1 MITFIW
7 KYKYLLYS
15 IIFSFF
21 VLSIF
26 VLRNPNIYY
35 ESERILQYA
44 DELDIDSKEFS
55 EKTNL
60 LLVGAEYSKPINFEE
75 FKDLEAIHF
84 ELLENE
90 QVVFVQNIHNDFKLF
105 KNDLF
110 GLFGNLSKIKNNQD
124 FENYVDK
131 LIKNNSL
138 YISKDLKKVFFALE
152 LDNNL
157 DEKLNTN
164 FIDFLE
170 QRFNSLS
177 AKEVYITGQTKA
189 EIYIKNKVISE
200 LIYITLFSAILCSLI
215 LWMFSKNFKFVSI
228 VLLSVIYSVFITLMI
243 SQTFFGGIELVM
255 IIMPAILFI
264 VCISDFMHL
273 VNNNNKFDNKLE
285 YFKSQIRNIGKP
297 VALTSITTAIGFL
310 SFCFSSVVPILR
322 LGIITTIGIII
333 SLIIILITYAIC
345 IDLKLNRYDEN
356 NIWNKNIDRFIL
368 YLTNLRNSKASIPI
382 LTLMLSLCFYG
393 LYNFEINNHVNDEFN
408 KSSKLYKE
416 MSFFDDNFSGYKQVT
431 FNIQGDNN
439 SDIKNIKSFEK
450 HLSENGFNI
459 DISISD
465 LENTNGFQEKL
476 KGEVLIIKTRMKDIG
491 SSQSLELINAIK
503 EKSKDLNINVKVS
516 GNGHL
521 FDKLSNKITKEIL
534 LGLLLAISSISL
546 LFLFISNFN
555 FRYLLVIL
563 IPNTFPILVCI
574 GIMSLGEFYFS
585 ISNAFIF
592 AIVFG
597 LIVDDSIHI
606 ITSYRSNLINGLN
619 KSDALERSLTI
630 TGRAVLKTTV
640 IILLTLFPLLFSEF
654 NSISQLGIL
663 TIISAIIAIVF
674 DLIYLPQL
682 IKKYL

>member
-1 MITFIW
+1 M
-7 KYKYLLYS
+7 
-15 IIFSFF
+15 
-21 VLSIF
+21 
-26 VLRNPNIYY
+26 
-35 ESERILQYA
+35 
-44 DELDIDSKEFS
+44 
-55 EKTNL
+55 
-60 LLVGAEYSKPINFEE
+60 
-75 FKDLEAIHF
+75 
-84 ELLENE
+84 
-90 QVVFVQNIHNDFKLF
+90 
-105 KNDLF
+105 
-110 GLFGNLSKIKNNQD
+110 
-124 FENYVDK
+124 
-131 LIKNNSL
+131 
-138 YISKDLKKVFFALE
+138 
-152 LDNNL
+152 
-157 DEKLNTN
+157 
-164 FIDFLE
+164 
-170 QRFNSLS
+170 
-177 AKEVYITGQTKA
+177 
-189 EIYIKNKVISE
+189 
-200 LIYITLFSAILCSLI
+200 
-215 LWMFSKNFKFVSI
+215 
-228 VLLSVIYSVFITLMI
+228 
-243 SQTFFGGIELVM
+243 
-255 IIMPAILFI
+255 
-264 VCISDFMHL
+264 
-273 VNNNNKFDNKLE
+273 
-285 YFKSQIRNIGKP
+285 
-297 VALTSITTAIGFL
+297 L
-310 SFCFSSVVPILR
+310 SF
-322 LGIITTIGIII
+322 
-333 SLIIILITYAIC
+333 
-345 IDLKLNRYDEN
+345 
-356 NIWNKNIDRFIL
+356 
-368 YLTNLRNSKASIPI
+368 
-382 LTLMLSLCFYG
+382 CFYG

-439 SDIKNIKSFEK
+439 SDIKNIKIFEK

-465 LENTNGFQEKL
+465 LENTNDFQEKL
-476 KGEVLIIKTRMKDIG
+476 ISEVLIIKTRMKDIG
-491 SSQSLELINAIK
+491 SSQSLELINTIK

-534 LGLLLAISSISL
+534 LGLLLAISSISI

-574 GIMSLGEFYFS
+574 GIMSLSEFYFS